1 MLLIKPFF
9 PCNPCIRQRVLITKK
24 TGGIHEG
31 TAGCKPFTINF
42 FQGSGS
48 ANIMTS
54 DFDENTESEDTQSFA
69 ELFESYTGD
78 HKDLRVGDRISG
90 KIIAVGADAVFID
103 AGSKIDGVVEKAELL
118 EKDGEFTYKVGD
130 VIDLYVIAAEDS
142 EIRLSRSISGVGSA
156 HLLQDAHE
164 NKIPVEGK
172 VLEQIKGGFKVDV
185 MKVPAFCPV
194 SQMDLRYV
202 ETPEEYVGK
211 TFDFLISRFEKGGK
225 NIVVSRRDLLQREQA
240 AAREEFLKSL
250 EIGAVLDGK
259 VVKIMPFGVFVEL
272 EGGVEGMVHISE
284 LSWSR
289 TVSSDQAVEKD
300 EIIKVKVIGMEA
312 NDKTP
317 GKTRI
322 ALSVKQVGGD
332 PWDDVPSKFTAGEKV
347 SGTVT
352 RCADFGAFVEIAPG
366 IEGLVHISEMSYA
379 KRVLRAED
387 VVSPGD
393 AVVVSIKTI
402 DTLAR
407 RISLSLKD
415 AEGDPWNDID
425 SKYAVGQTVSG
436 ILEKKEPFGMFITLE
451 PGVTGLLPK
460 SRIEAAPDPSAAD
473 RLKPGDAVLVVVQE
487 IHPGERKITLGLP
500 ESGDQKAWQD
510 YSADRTP
517 APTVSSMGDLGDK
530 LRAALKSK
538 ISDKNR

>member
-1 MLLIKPFF
+1 
-9 PCNPCIRQRVLITKK
+9 
-24 TGGIHEG
+24 
-31 TAGCKPFTINF
+31 
-42 FQGSGS
+42 
-48 ANIMTS
+48 MTS

-118 EKDGEFTYKVGD
+118 EKDGEFPYKVGD
-130 VIDLYVIAAEDS
+130 VIDLYVIAADDA
-142 EIRLSRSISGVGSA
+142 EIRLSRSISGIGSA
-156 HLLQDAHE
+156 HLLQEAYE
-164 NKIPVEGK
+164 SKIPVEGK
-172 VLEQIKGGFKVDV
+172 VLEQIKGGFKVDI

-202 ETPEEYVGK
+202 DTPEDYVGQ
-211 TFDFLISRFEKGGK
+211 TFNFLISRFEKGGK
-225 NIVVSRRDLLQREQA
+225 NLVVSRRDLLQREQA
-240 AAREEFLKSL
+240 AAREEFLKTL
-250 EIGAVLDGK
+250 EIGAIIEGK
-259 VVKIMPFGVFVEL
+259 VVKTMPFGVFVEL

-284 LSWSR
+284 LNWSR
-289 TVSSDQAVEKD
+289 TVSVDQAVEKD
-300 EIIKVKVIGMEA
+300 QIIKVKVIGMDA
-312 NDKTP
+312 RDKTP

-322 ALSVKQVGGD
+322 ALSMKQVGGD
-332 PWDDVPSKFTAGEKV
+332 PWDDVASKFSAGDKV

-393 AVVVSIKTI
+393 AVVVTVKTI
-402 DTLAR
+402 DPLAR

-425 SKYAVGQTVSG
+425 KKYNVGKPANG

-460 SRIEAAPDPSAAD
+460 SKLEAAPDPAAID
-473 RLKPGDAVLVVVQE
+473 RLKPGDALVVVIQE
-487 IHPGERKITLGLP
+487 IHPRERKITLGLP

-510 YSADRTP
+510 YSAERVP
-517 APTVSSMGDLGDK
+517 ATAVGSMGDLGDK

-538 ISDKNR
+538 TPDKDG